1 MKSSKSI
8 LITVISIVLFL
19 LLITGMTSV
28 TYYNKLVTLDE
39 NINESYAQVFNR
51 LEQRHDTIT
60 QMVATVTGLQEHE
73 QTIYQMI
80 VDARALYL
88 SGSATN
94 NVDELAQADALESQ
108 AISQLLVV
116 VESNPNLTVS
126 SAFNGLLD
134 TSYGLESALS
144 VARRDYNSDVS
155 TYNRTVRRF
164 PGNIFKNVYSF
175 DSNLPYWKTN
185 EGKEE
190 VPDIDFGN

>member
-8 LITVISIVLFL
+8 LITVISIVLLL
-19 LLITGMTSV
+19 LLITEMTSV
-28 TYYNKLVTLDE
+28 TYYNKSVTQDE

-88 SGSATN
+88 SGSTTN

-134 TSYGLESALS
+134 TIYGLESALS